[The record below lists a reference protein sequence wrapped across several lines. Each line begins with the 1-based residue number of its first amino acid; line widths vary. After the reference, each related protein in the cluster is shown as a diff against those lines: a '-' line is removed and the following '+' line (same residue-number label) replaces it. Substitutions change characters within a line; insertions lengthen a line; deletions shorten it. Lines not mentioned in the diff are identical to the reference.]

1 MKKLIWVIDN
11 QFGINPYKFL
21 KSLHSIIW
29 YFTDLIKIK
38 KVYNGE
44 ISYLPCL
51 IDKFAEGG
59 SAKSEYFIQD
69 LFIARKIYENKPFLH
84 YDLGSR
90 VDGFISNVATFTNVK
105 VFDIRPINSRIENLE
120 FEQLDIMKPSLEYN
134 EIADSLSCLHTIE
147 HFGLGRYGDTIDING
162 LEKGFVNLAKLLKA
176 NGLFYL
182 STPIGQKKIVFNA
195 HRISSPI
202 EIIELAKLN
211 NLVLLDF
218 AYIKNDELI
227 YNNTQ
232 ENILNI
238 IESLKFEKYV
248 LGIFIFKKVIKL
260 N

>member
-1 MKKLIWVIDN
+1 MKKLIWVLDN

-21 KSLHSIIW
+21 KSFRGIIW
-29 YFTDLIKIK
+29 YIGDLIKIK
-38 KVYNGE
+38 KVYKGK

-51 IDKFAEGG
+51 IDKYAEGG

-69 LFIARKIYENKPFLH
+69 LFVARKIFNNNPNLH

-105 VFDIRPINSRIENLE
+105 VFDIRPISSTIENIE
-120 FEQLDIMKPSLEYN
+120 FEQLDIMNSNLKYS

-147 HFGLGRYGDTIDING
+147 HFGLGRYGDIVDING
-162 LEKGFVNLAKLLKA
+162 LEKGLVNLGKLLKP
-176 NGLFYL
+176 NGIFYL

-195 HRISSPI
+195 HRISNPK

-211 NLVLLDF
+211 NLELIDF

-227 YNNTQ
+227 YNNTFK
-232 ENILNI
+232 NINNI
-238 IESLKFEKYV
+238 IQSITLEKYV
-248 LGIFIFKKVIKL
+248 LGIFIFKK
-260 N
+260 NN